1 MRIDFVAARGWF
13 FIGSSIAVLISL
25 ILLAIPPSLVPG
37 IEFTSGTTTLIRFQN
52 NVTQAELRD
61 AYAELD
67 HPEAR
72 VQSSGFNEYLIRT
85 DELQVPEGGFSE
97 VAPDV
102 EDDFQVP
109 GPRPLE
115 DLGTIILGAP
125 DAAEGETVFL
135 RDPFQGNVCELGG
148 IAGRVEPGTQ
158 GVVREIRQECG
169 GGEELVYRVQV
180 ENELG
185 YIKAA
190 DTQLFVPAPEP
201 EVETEAL
208 DPATAGERAVIELA
222 LEERFGPFEVLEF
235 ATVSPV
241 VSRVA
246 VRNATIAVV
255 VASVFIMGYVA
266 FAFSSV
272 PKPFRYAT
280 CAIIALLH
288 DVIIVLGAFSLFGKL
303 FGLEINLMFV
313 TALLTV
319 VGFSVHD
326 SIVVFDRI
334 RENVRVSPHASLHD
348 NVNAA
353 LVQTLSRSLNTSVTL
368 LITVTAMLL
377 LGGDTIRAFLLTIL
391 VGVIAGTYSSIGLAA
406 QLLVAWEQGDF
417 PRWFRRGRST
427 GAPAEVAEP
436 T

>member
-1 MRIDFVAARGWF
+1 MKIDLVGIRGWF
-13 FIGSSIAVLISL
+13 FVGSAIAVLVSL
-25 ILLAIPPSLVPG
+25 VMLAIPPALVPG

-52 NVTQAELRD
+52 NVSQAEVRD
-61 AYAELD
+61 AYAALD

-72 VQSSGFNEYLIRT
+72 VQSSGLNEYLIRT
-85 DELQVPEGGFSE
+85 DELEVPEGGFSE

-102 EDDFQVP
+102 EDDFVVP

-115 DLGTIILGAP
+115 DLGTITLGSA
-125 DAAEGETVFL
+125 DAAEGDVVFL
-135 RDPFQGNVCELGG
+135 RDPFQGDICNLGG
-148 IAGRVEPGTQ
+148 IAGRIDPGTQ
-158 GVVREIRQECG
+158 GIVRGIHPECG
-169 GGEELVYRVQV
+169 AGADLIYRVQV
-180 ENELG
+180 DDELG
-185 YIKAA
+185 YIKAG

-201 EVETEAL
+201 EIETEVL
-208 DPATAGERAVIELA
+208 DPATAGERAVVEAA
-222 LEERFGPFEVLEF
+222 LREQFGPFEVLEF

-246 VRNATIAVV
+246 VRNATIAVI
-255 VASVFIMGYVA
+255 VASLFIMGYVA

-280 CAIIALLH
+280 CAIIALIH
-288 DVIIVLGAFSLFGKL
+288 DVAIVLGAFSLFGKL

-406 QLLVAWEQGDF
+406 QLLVSWEEGDF
-417 PRWFRRGRST
+417 QRWFRRGRST
-427 GAPAEVAEP
+427 AAPTEVAEQ

>member
-1 MRIDFVAARGWF
+1 MKMDLVGIRGWLF
-13 FIGSSIAVLISL
+13 AGSGIVVLISL
-25 ILLAIPPSLVPG
+25 ILLAIPPALVPG
-37 IEFTSGTTTLIRFQN
+37 IEFTSGTTTLIRFEQ

-67 HPEAR
+67 HSEAR
-72 VQSSGFNEYLIRT
+72 IQSSGTNEYLIRT
-85 DELQVPEGGFSE
+85 DELDVPEGGFSE

-102 EDDFQVP
+102 EDGFQVV
-109 GPRPLE
+109 GPAPLE
-115 DLGTIILGAP
+115 ELGKIVLGAP
-125 DAAEGETVFL
+125 DVADDETVFL
-135 RDPFQGNVCELGG
+135 REPFQGNLCVFGG
-148 IAGRVEPGTQ
+148 IAGRLSPGTQ
-158 GVVREIRQECG
+158 GIVREIHPECG
-169 GGEELVYRVQV
+169 SGEELVYRVEV
-180 ENELG
+180 GDEIG
-185 YIKAA
+185 YIQAA
-190 DTQLFVPAPEP
+190 DTQLFVATPEP
-201 EVETEAL
+201 EPEAL
-208 DPATAGERAVIELA
+208 DPATAGERAVIEAA
-222 LEERFGPFEVLEF
+222 LTERFGSFAVLEF
-235 ATVSPV
+235 ASVSPV

-255 VASVFIMGYVA
+255 VASLFIMGYVA

-280 CAIIALLH
+280 CAIIALVH
-288 DVIIVLGAFSLFGKL
+288 DVAIVLGAFSLFGKL

-334 RENVRVSPHASLHD
+334 RENVRISPHASLHD

-368 LITVTAMLL
+368 LLTVTAMLL

-391 VGVIAGTYSSIGLAA
+391 VGVIAGTYSSIGIAA
-406 QLLVAWEQGDF
+406 QLLVAWEEGDF
-417 PRWFRRGRST
+417 QRWLRRGGS
-427 GAPAEVAEP
+427 APPAEVAEQ